1 MQCIRVGE
9 NLLQIGDKRYGV
21 TASQCQ
27 RGYVY
32 SSMQELCLVN
42 MTEKVQKVNSSSQ
55 TVSDVEGAPSELRED
70 YECISK

>member
-27 RGYVY
+27 RKR
-32 SSMQELCLVN
+32 LCLQQHARTVSC
-42 MTEKVQKVNSSSQ
+42 EHDREGSESKQLLS
-55 TVSDVEGAPSELRED
+55 VSDVEGAPSELRED